1 MIPADFQPTLVEP
14 HVIVRPIAAT
24 DWHELFAVAADP
36 EIWALH
42 PVTNRH
48 TEPVFRVFF
57 DGAIASGSAFSFVD
71 RQCGKIIGSSR
82 YDAYNPPPVK

>member
-1 MIPADFQPTLVEP
+1 
-14 HVIVRPIAAT
+14 VIVQQIAAM

-36 EIWALH
+36 EIWARQ

-57 DGAIASGSAFSFVD
+57 DGQSHRVRHFLLLTGSAASLSD
-71 RQCGKIIGSSR
+71 
-82 YDAYNPPPVK
+82 

>member
-1 MIPADFQPTLVEP
+1 MIPADFQPTLVGP

-42 PVTNRH
+42 PMTNRH

-57 DGAIASGSAFSFVD
+57 DGAIASGGPRFVLEPQGQIIWQQVSFD
-71 RQCGKIIGSSR
+71 QSQ
-82 YDAYNPPPVK
+82 